1 MNRSEQKIR
10 ELEDRIAELERCLA
24 DNSLPS
30 APEVPRHLLFNIAEG
45 VSWRDISAFFVRLP
59 PIRRWRQFM
68 RESWF
73 RNEEEHTMV
82 VPMELFKKLPAVEI
96 KSVIRQKQVEL
107 DHRIATKAIRAD
119 IDEIITAQ
127 NQMINELLEEHKQRV
142 REQIQRKTT
151 IGRNLDS
158 DRINYR
164 KF

>member
-1 MNRSEQKIR
+1 
-10 ELEDRIAELERCLA
+10 
-24 DNSLPS
+24 
-30 APEVPRHLLFNIAEG
+30 
-45 VSWRDISAFFVRLP
+45 
-59 PIRRWRQFM
+59 
-68 RESWF
+68 
-73 RNEEEHTMV
+73 
-82 VPMELFKKLPAVEI
+82 MELFKKLPAVEI

-142 REQIQRKTT
+142 REQIQRKKT

>member
-1 MNRSEQKIR
+1 
-10 ELEDRIAELERCLA
+10 
-24 DNSLPS
+24 
-30 APEVPRHLLFNIAEG
+30 
-45 VSWRDISAFFVRLP
+45 
-59 PIRRWRQFM
+59 
-68 RESWF
+68 
-73 RNEEEHTMV
+73 
-82 VPMELFKKLPAVEI
+82 MELFKKLPAVEI